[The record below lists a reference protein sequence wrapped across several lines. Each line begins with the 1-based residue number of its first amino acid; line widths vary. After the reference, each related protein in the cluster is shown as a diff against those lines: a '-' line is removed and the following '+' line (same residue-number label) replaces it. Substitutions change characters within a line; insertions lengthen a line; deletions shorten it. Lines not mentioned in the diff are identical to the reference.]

1 MDLVNISQKIRTVRK
16 KQNMTV
22 AMLAEKSGLSKGFIS
37 RLENFRINAS
47 IKALVR
53 ISDALGISMSDLF
66 SDSEESS
73 VEYLFGHIDEGEKVV
88 RNESD
93 KYGLSYFSLAYK
105 KTNRRL
111 EPFLIEYSPSKRQR
125 RFLMHEADEFYLLLE
140 GEVIFCIGDDAN
152 CRKMSSGD
160 TLYLSRNLPHCVY
173 LAEGCDY
180 ARSIVVY
187 DKDASEGK

>member
-73 VEYLFGHIDEGEKVV
+73 VEYLFGHIDDGEKVV
-88 RNESD
+88 RNESG
-93 KYGLSYFSLAYK
+93 KFGISYFSLAYK

-111 EPFLIEYSPSKRQR
+111 EPFTIEYHPSKRRR
-125 RFLMHEADEFYLLLE
+125 RFLMHEADEFYVVLE
-140 GEVIFCIGDDAN
+140 GEVVFYIGDENNPNLMKA
-152 CRKMSSGD
+152 GD
-160 TLYLSRNLPHCVY
+160 TLYLSRNLPHCVC
-173 LAEGCDY
+173 LADGCEF
-180 ARSIVVY
+180 ARALAVY
-187 DKDASEGK
+187 DKEDS